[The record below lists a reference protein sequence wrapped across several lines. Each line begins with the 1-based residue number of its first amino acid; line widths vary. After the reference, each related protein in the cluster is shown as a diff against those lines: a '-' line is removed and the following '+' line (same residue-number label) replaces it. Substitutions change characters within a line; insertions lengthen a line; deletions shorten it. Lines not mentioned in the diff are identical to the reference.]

1 MAKRMNLVQ
10 AKNIEGRD
18 KPIWLRIGSGFLD
31 EAGKVTGM
39 KLDVLPLPD
48 EKGEVWLRLFD
59 ADDKPQSQAPA
70 GGGSDPW
77 GNG

>member
-1 MAKRMNLVQ
+1 M
-10 AKNIEGRD
+10 
-18 KPIWLRIGSGFLD
+18 D